1 MGGMRVYRERT
12 RAMATRALKIDGM
25 SCGHCIGAVTMALQ
39 DLPGVEVKDVKVG
52 QAVIEADDSVVTTAD
67 IAAAMEEAGYR
78 LVLPA

>member
-1 MGGMRVYRERT
+1 
-12 RAMATRALKIDGM
+12 MATRALKIDGM
-25 SCGHCIGAVTMALQ
+25 SCDHCIRAVTMALQ

>member
-25 SCGHCIGAVTMALQ
+25 SCDHCIRAVTMALQ
-39 DLPGVEVKDVKVG
+39 DL
-52 QAVIEADDSVVTTAD
+52 VTTAD

>member
-1 MGGMRVYRERT
+1 MTTRT
-12 RAMATRALKIDGM
+12 LKIDGM

-52 QAVIEADDSVVTTAD
+52 QAVIEADDSVVTTAH
-67 IAAAMEEAGYR
+67 IAAAIDEAGYR